1 MKTLKNEKGFT
12 LVELVVVIVVLGL
25 LAAFAVPRFIDITT
39 AARTSSVNGFAGG
52 LRAAVAV
59 VKAQYMINGTG
70 TSPVTM
76 ADGTTVAVG
85 TAGTAAGVPTGAVA
99 GIQNAMNDIGGFTPT
114 YVLGGTSL
122 FVPSGGGATC
132 RVEYNDTTGL
142 VTTVTGDCS

>member
-25 LAAFAVPRFIDITT
+25 LSAFAVPRFINITT
-39 AARTSSVNGFAGG
+39 AARISSVNGFAGG
-52 LRAAVAV
+52 VRAAVAV

-85 TAGTAAGVPTGAVA
+85 TAGTAAGVPTGSAV
-99 GIQNAMNDIGGFTPT
+99 GIANAMNDIGGFTPT
-114 YVLGGTSL
+114 YVAGGTST

-132 RVEYNDTTGL
+132 RVTYNDTTGL
-142 VTTVTGDCS
+142 VGTDIGGC